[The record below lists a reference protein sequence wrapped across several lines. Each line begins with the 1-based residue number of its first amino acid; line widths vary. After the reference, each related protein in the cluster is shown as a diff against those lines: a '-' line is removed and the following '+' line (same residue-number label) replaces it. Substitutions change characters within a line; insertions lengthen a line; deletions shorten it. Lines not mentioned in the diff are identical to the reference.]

1 MPGVLMNPTQ
11 NDILSTL
18 EEKIVA
24 YGKENLDDILY
35 VLAEAVQTITRQR
48 RCRIYL
54 EDLTRGRLVCSAV
67 GGRYPGVVHQK
78 SFPLNVD
85 TFLVSRVYITQDEIQ
100 FEDFN
105 RLENKVA
112 QAVAASISVRASY
125 LMPILH
131 RGRSLGVLCVDSN
144 RVGRLPDED
153 QRQSLQQFLSGVA
166 HTVDQAR
173 KYHQQMLLARQ
184 VDAAKNREAALTM
197 VKSAVKLVDNLA
209 LASVLV
215 PARLEGDSAE
225 GGLTILATYSQ
236 EKEARKLYE
245 EEKLINL
252 GPGTSLLSRYI
263 NRDGVIIDDRLLQP
277 LFITKLADLS
287 LQKKVLTEELDLQS
301 LYVVPFYEEHTRRVI
316 CLVNYYPRGNHIF
329 NEFETG
335 LLDAHAEMAQQV
347 IREIGL
353 EHMEIQVLS
362 DINDLLQEKFSGVQP
377 FLSRILSKATELIGA
392 DTGSIAVTR
401 ERAGERWL
409 VIEEDD
415 GSLVGA
421 KSKEWLKKNIQPL
434 RIGGEE
440 LSIEQRSLSGLTAHS
455 GRPQLIADTRIERGP
470 DSFYK
475 EITETIRSEITIPII
490 SDGET
495 IAVICLDSLRPYYF
509 TEEHKR
515 ILLIIERLISRYLD
529 DLKQIESLT
538 GEISRL
544 GSDVGYRD
552 PKISS
557 YHLGNIIG
565 NSHKALEVV
574 DYIQRITPPI
584 FNRIVLWSGQELR
597 ETTLGLPTIL
607 ITGDTG
613 SGKEFVFNNI
623 FNRLNEMYQGRF
635 GEDKQLPLQKTNIA
649 AYSGELTYSE
659 LFGHK
664 RGAYTGAHADRKGIL
679 EEAQGGVV
687 FLDEI
692 GDADP
697 KTQVQLLRF
706 LDNGGFVR
714 LGDNST
720 RFARVLLV
728 AATNKNLPE
737 LIRKGLFREDLYFR
751 LSELTLKIPCLNDR
765 REDIPDLATHFLG
778 RLYRIYRSSNEP
790 EDAVPLITADAREL
804 LTQHH
809 YVGNIREMRSILQR
823 ALFLRSGRNIEG
835 SEIRLAI
842 GTEPGIMATEV
853 AGESVEKLVQKT
865 ARQIFDRIVTGEE
878 SFWSGVYQPFSE
890 KRIARDVVVEVVEQ
904 ARRQGSTTMPKIAQL
919 LKVCDPHS
927 SDAAEQKIFYRF
939 KNFLYKTVRIG

>member
-1 MPGVLMNPTQ
+1 MKSIQ
-11 NDILSTL
+11 NDNLSSL
-18 EEKIVA
+18 SDKIVQ

-35 VLAEAVQTITRQR
+35 VLIEAVQAITRQR

-54 EDLTRGRLVCSAV
+54 EDLTRGQLVCSAV
-67 GGRYPGVVHQK
+67 GGRYPTLVQQK
-78 SFPLNVD
+78 SFPLNID
-85 TFLVSRVYITQDEIQ
+85 TFLVSRVYISQDEIQ
-100 FEDFN
+100 LDDVV
-105 RLENKVA
+105 RLEDEIAQTVA
-112 QAVAASISVRASY
+112 ESFSVRASY
-125 LMPILH
+125 LLPILH
-131 RGRSLGVLCVDSN
+131 RGRSIGVLCVDSS
-144 RVGRLPDED
+144 RPGRLPNEE
-153 QRQSLQQFLSGVA
+153 QRQSLHDFLALVA
-166 HTVDQAR
+166 LTVDQAR

-197 VKSAVKLVDNLA
+197 VKSAVNLVDNLA

-215 PARLEGDSAE
+215 PAGPVGDPSG
-225 GGLTILATYSQ
+225 GGLQILATYSQ
-236 EKEARKLYE
+236 QKEARKLYE

-252 GPGTSLLSRYI
+252 DPGRSLLSRYI

-277 LFITKLADLS
+277 LFITKLADRS
-287 LQKKVLTEELDLQS
+287 LQKKVLTEELGLQS

-316 CLVNYYPRGNHIF
+316 CLVNYYPRGEHIF
-329 NEFETG
+329 SEFEIG
-335 LLDAHAEMAQQV
+335 LLDAHAEMAQRV

-362 DINDLLQEKFSGVQP
+362 DINDLLQEKFSGVQA
-377 FLSRILSKATELIGA
+377 FLSRVLSKATELIGA
-392 DTGSIAVTR
+392 DTGSIAVVR
-401 ERAGERWL
+401 EQDGERWL
-409 VIEEDD
+409 VIEEK
-415 GSLVGA
+415 GTPVGA
-421 KSKEWLKKNIQPL
+421 KSKEWLKKNIPPL
-434 RIGGEE
+434 RIGGHE
-440 LSIEQRSLSGLTAHS
+440 LSAEQRSLSGYAAWS
-455 GRPQLIADTRIERGP
+455 GRPQLVADTRVEKGP

-475 EITETIRSEITIPII
+475 EITDTIRSEIAVPVV

-495 IAVICLDSLRPYYF
+495 IAVICLDSLRQHYF

-515 ILLIIERLISRYLD
+515 ILLIIERLVSRYLA
-529 DLKQIESLT
+529 DLKHIERLT
-538 GEISRL
+538 GEITRL

-565 NSHKALEVV
+565 NSPKALEMV
-574 DYIQRITPPI
+574 DFIQRITPPI
-584 FNRIVLWSGQELR
+584 FNRIALWSGQQLR

-635 GEDKQLPLQKTNIA
+635 GADKQLPLQKTNIA

-664 RGAYTGAHADRKGIL
+664 RGAFTGAHTDRKGIL

-714 LGDNST
+714 LGDNTT
-720 RFARVLLV
+720 RFARLLLV
-728 AATNKNLPE
+728 AATNKDLPE
-737 LIRKGLFREDLYFR
+737 LIRQGAFREDLYFR
-751 LSELTLKIPCLNDR
+751 LSELSMKIPCLNER

-778 RLYRIYRSSNEP
+778 RLYRIYRSPDEP
-790 EDAVPLITADAREL
+790 KDAVPMISDGARKL

-809 YVGNIREMRSILQR
+809 YSGNIREMRSILQR
-823 ALFLRSGRNIEG
+823 ALFLRSGRNIEAA
-835 SEIRLAI
+835 EIRQAI
-842 GTEPGIMATEV
+842 GNEPPIV
-853 AGESVEKLVQKT
+853 AADSAVEPVEKLVQQT
-865 ARQIFDRIVTGEE
+865 ARQIFERIVAGDDT
-878 SFWSGVYQPFSE
+878 FWSGVYQPFSE
-890 KRIARDVVVEVVEQ
+890 NRIARDVVVQVIEQ
-904 ARRQGSTTMPKIAQL
+904 ARRQGGRSMPKIALL
-919 LKVCDPHS
+919 LKVCDPHIR
-927 SDAAEQKIFYRF
+927 DEAEQKIFYKF
-939 KNFLYKTVRIG
+939 KNFLYKTVRIT

>member
-1 MPGVLMNPTQ
+1 MKSTQ
-11 NDILSTL
+11 NDHLSTL
-18 EEKIVA
+18 SEKIVQ
-24 YGKENLDDILY
+24 YGKENLEDILY
-35 VLAEAVQTITRQR
+35 VLTEAVQTITRQR

-54 EDLTRGRLVCSAV
+54 EDLTRGQLVCSTVA
-67 GGRYPGVVHQK
+67 GRYPAIVQQK
-78 SFPLNVD
+78 SFPLNTD
-85 TFLVSRVYITQDEIQ
+85 TFLVSRVYISQDEIQ
-100 FEDFN
+100 LEDIS
-105 RLENKVA
+105 RLEDQIAQSVA
-112 QAVAASISVRASY
+112 ESFSVRSSY
-125 LMPILH
+125 LLPILH
-131 RGRSLGVLCVDSN
+131 RGRSLGVLCVDSS
-144 RVGRLPDED
+144 RVGRLPNEE
-153 QRQSLQQFLSGVA
+153 QRQSLHDFLAKVA

-173 KYHQQMLLARQ
+173 KYHQQMLLARR
-184 VDAAKNREAALTM
+184 VDAAKNREAALSM

-215 PARLEGDSAE
+215 PTRQAGDLSE
-225 GGLTILATYSQ
+225 GGLEILATYSQ
-236 EKEARKLYE
+236 EKEVRKLYE
-245 EEKLINL
+245 EEKMINL
-252 GPGTSLLSRYI
+252 VPGTSLLSRYI
-263 NRDGVIIDDRLLQP
+263 NRDGVIVDDRLLQP
-277 LFITKLADLS
+277 LFISKLADLS
-287 LQKKVLTEELDLQS
+287 LQKRVLTEELGLQS

-316 CLVNYYPRGNHIF
+316 CLVNYYPRGGHVF

-335 LLDAHAEMAQQV
+335 LLDSHAEMAQRV

-401 ERAGERWL
+401 EQAGERWL
-409 VIEEDD
+409 VIEDED

-421 KSKEWLKKNIQPL
+421 KSKEWLKKDIPLL

-440 LSIEQRSLSGLTAHS
+440 LSTEQRSLSGFVAHT
-455 GRPQLIADTRIERGP
+455 GRPQMVADTRIEKGP

-475 EITETIRSEITIPII
+475 EITETIRSEIAIPVI

-515 ILLIIERLISRYLD
+515 ILLIIERLISRYLA
-529 DLKQIESLT
+529 DLKHIERLT
-538 GEISRL
+538 GEITRL

-565 NSHKALEVV
+565 NSDKALEVV
-574 DYIQRITPPI
+574 NFIQRITPPI
-584 FNRIVLWSGQELR
+584 FNRIAFWSGQHLR

-623 FNRLNEMYQGRF
+623 FNRLNEMYQDRF
-635 GEDKQLPLQKTNIA
+635 GADKQLPLQKTNIA

-664 RGAYTGAHADRKGIL
+664 RGAFTGAHTDRKGIL

-714 LGDNST
+714 LGDNDT
-720 RFARVLLV
+720 RFARLLLV
-728 AATNKNLPE
+728 AATNKDLPE
-737 LIRKGLFREDLYFR
+737 LIRKGTFREDLYFR
-751 LSELTLKIPCLNDR
+751 LSELSMQIPCLNDR
-765 REDIPDLATHFLG
+765 REDIPDLAIHFLG
-778 RLYRIYRSSNEP
+778 RLHRIYRSPDEP
-790 EDAVPLITADAREL
+790 KDAVPTITAGASEL
-804 LTQHH
+804 LKQHN
-809 YVGNIREMRSILQR
+809 YSGNIREMRSILQR
-823 ALFLRSGRNIEG
+823 ALFLRSGRNIDVA
-835 SEIRLAI
+835 EIRLAI
-842 GTEPGIMATEV
+842 GTEPPIATSDS
-853 AGESVEKLVQKT
+853 AAESVEKLVQQT
-865 ARQIFDRIVTGEE
+865 ARQIYDRIITGED
-878 SFWSGVYQPFSE
+878 SFWTGVYQPFSE
-890 KRIARDVVVEVVEQ
+890 NRIARDVVVQVVEQ
-904 ARRQGSTTMPKIAQL
+904 ARRQGSTSMPKIALL

-927 SDAAEQKIFYRF
+927 RDEAEQKTFYRF
-939 KNFLYKTVRIG
+939 KNFLYKTIRIS